1 MRCLSQALGQLPE
14 YADLL
19 RSVNA
24 GRTPA
29 VATGLSHI
37 HKALLIQ
44 TLCHD
49 TGRRALVV
57 VSDDSE
63 AAALAADLTALGC
76 RPAVLPTR
84 DLSLREVAGFSRDYE
99 HARIGTLSR
108 LRTGQADVCL
118 CSAEAARL
126 RTMPPDILAQRSLTL
141 REGDALP
148 PQELAERL
156 MLAGYVRCD
165 AVEGPGQY
173 ARRGDIFDL
182 YPPDSDSPVRIE
194 YWGDDI
200 DSLHRFDP
208 LSQRRTDRLETL
220 SLTPAAEVL
229 PGDPT
234 AFAEAVHGLR
244 MRLAPD
250 SPATVSLAQAEDR
263 LRSGQDIGCADR
275 FLPLLYREATVL
287 DYTDGWLTF
296 VSESARV
303 GEHSRSLDARQR
315 EEMAALLESGVL
327 CKGLDAYYLD
337 DASFLARLQ
346 QAGALLLDTFAR
358 GHYAFPV
365 PTQIHFTLRQLSVWN
380 GSYAL
385 LKEDAAPLIER
396 GFAVLVLAGTERAAL
411 TLTEDLQKDGFR
423 ADAAS
428 GEVVL
433 RPGGFTVAPGTLSAG
448 FELPGAK
455 VALITHG
462 RIATRRKSHVRKSK
476 DAFTSLEQ
484 LHPGDYVVHA
494 AHGIGVFEG
503 VRSMTVEG
511 VTKDYLR
518 IHYAKEDVLYVPVTQ
533 LDLLSKYIGAG
544 EPENVRLHRLGGS
557 EWQKTRSRVK
567 AAVRDMAKELIAL
580 YAQRMAQPGFAFSA
594 DSDFQADFERRFE
607 YEETEDQLRCIG
619 EIKQDMER
627 PSPMDRLLCGDVGFG
642 KTEVAL
648 RAAFKCI
655 CDGKQCAIL
664 VPTTILAWQ
673 HYQTA
678 LRRMEGM
685 PVTVEVLSRF
695 RTPRQ
700 QTQILRKLK
709 NGEIDLIVGT
719 HKLLGGNVVFR
730 DLGLLIVDEEQRF
743 GVAQKEKLRT
753 GYPNVDTLTLSA
765 TPIPRTLNMA
775 MSGLRDMSTLDEAP
789 ADRSPVQT
797 YVVEYDNGR
806 VLDAI
811 RRELRRGGQVYYLH
825 NKVESI
831 DRCAARLAA
840 QLPDARVA
848 VAHGK
853 MDEETLSEVWQRLL
867 GGEIDLLVCTT
878 IIETGVDVPNVNTL
892 IIEDADRM
900 GLAQLHQLRGRVGR
914 STRRAY
920 AYLTFTPGKV
930 LSEIAQKRLEAI
942 REFTEFGSGFR
953 IAMRDLEIR
962 GAGNLLGGE
971 QHGHM
976 DAVGY
981 DMYIKLLTDAIAEEK
996 GEAPV
1001 HDIPCTVDLPIGAH
1015 IPEAYI
1021 GSLPARLGIYRRI
1034 ADIRSVEDA
1043 RDVTDELIDR
1053 FGEPPASVQGLISV
1067 ALLRNRCAALGFS
1080 AVEQK
1085 GVWLRLFPARV
1096 DPAQVAALSASLGKL
1111 FRVNAGAKPFYEIRS
1126 VGSLTPTE
1134 ILSGALDV
1142 IEKAV

>member
-244 MRLAPD
+244 NRLAPD

-337 DASFLARLQ
+337 DAAFLARLQ

-700 QTQILRKLK
+700 QTQI
-709 NGEIDLIVGT
+709 
-719 HKLLGGNVVFR
+719 
-730 DLGLLIVDEEQRF
+730 
-743 GVAQKEKLRT
+743 
-753 GYPNVDTLTLSA
+753 
-765 TPIPRTLNMA
+765 PRTLNMA

-797 YVVEYDNGR
+797 YVVEFDNGL